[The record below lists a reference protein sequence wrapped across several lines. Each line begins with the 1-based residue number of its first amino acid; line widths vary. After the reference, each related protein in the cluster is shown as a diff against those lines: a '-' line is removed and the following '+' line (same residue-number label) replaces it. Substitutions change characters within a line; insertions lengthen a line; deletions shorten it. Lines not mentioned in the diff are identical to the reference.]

1 MHRVFLGL
9 GSNLG
14 DREKAISVALEEI
27 GKVLG
32 SIQKT
37 SSIIETAAWGK
48 TDLPDYLNL
57 VVEIKTSLWPLALI
71 DSILKLEE
79 KLGRIRTQKWDSRLI
94 DIDILYFNDWHFK
107 MPKLEIP
114 HPFIAER
121 KFVLKPLTEISPNF
135 VHPICKKSNS
145 GLLEKLETG
154 HDKRST
160 Y

>member
-14 DREKAISVALEEI
+14 DREKAISLALDKIE
-27 GKVLG
+27 KVLG

-37 SSIIETAAWGK
+37 SSTIETAAWGK
-48 TDLPDYLNL
+48 TNLPDYLNL
-57 VVEIKTSLWPLALI
+57 VVEIKTSLWPLELI

-94 DIDILYFNDWHFK
+94 DIDILYFNDLHFK
-107 MPKLEIP
+107 MSKLEIP

-121 KFVLKPLTEISPNF
+121 DFVLKPLAEISPDF
-135 VHPICKKSNS
+135 VHPVNQKSNRE
-145 GLLEKLETG
+145 LLMSLSQK
-154 HDKRST
+154 
-160 Y
+160 

>member
-14 DREKAISVALEEI
+14 DREKAISDALKEI
-27 GKVLG
+27 ERLIG
-32 SIQKT
+32 SIQNT
-37 SSIIETAAWGK
+37 SLLIETAAWGK

-57 VVEIKTSLWPLALI
+57 VVEIKTHLWPLELI
-71 DSILKLEE
+71 EYILKLEE
-79 KLGRIRTQKWDSRLI
+79 NLGRIRTQKWDSRLI

-121 KFVLKPLTEISPNF
+121 AFVLKPLVGISPDF
-135 VHPICKKSNS
+135 IHPVYRESNS
-145 GLLEKLETG
+145 ELLERLETNS
-154 HDKRST
+154 DN
-160 Y
+160 YD